1 MRWPRARQPPEDKEL
16 QASLSHRSNCA
27 CFRGSQENSL
37 EMQELKTVNWNF
49 QVTPPPHLY
58 SWSKDSKIECSAGLS
73 GE

>member
-1 MRWPRARQPPEDKEL
+1 
-16 QASLSHRSNCA
+16 
-27 CFRGSQENSL
+27 
-37 EMQELKTVNWNF
+37 MQELKTVNWNF